1 MLASRFDDVFII
13 PVRRRADRL
22 GYYRW
27 NRTVDD
33 LEFSEFGRSPRK
45 NLVSV
50 FIALTCFWGVVGLV
64 IFAPL

>member
-1 MLASRFDDVFII
+1 MLASRFDDIFII
-13 PVRRRADRL
+13 PARRRADRS
-22 GYYRW
+22 GYYRR

-45 NLVSV
+45 NLGWV
-50 FIALTCFWGVVGLV
+50 FITLTCLWGVVGLV